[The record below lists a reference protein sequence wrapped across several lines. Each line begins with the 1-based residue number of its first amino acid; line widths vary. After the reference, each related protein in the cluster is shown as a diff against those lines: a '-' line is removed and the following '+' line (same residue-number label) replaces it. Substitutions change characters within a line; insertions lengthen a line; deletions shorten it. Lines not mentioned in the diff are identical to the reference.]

1 MPFDI
6 AIVSRVDRVT
16 LLSHWASPRCF
27 SFLRENECQSLRSF
41 QFWDILMASIYF
53 QRTLFQEQNSVDEEL
68 YDSKVAFI
76 FEQEETGSVIEMRCW
91 SDFVLEEYR
100 ENRSSSHPTT
110 TTHLADHSPSRG
122 DTERMADESLIL
134 FSPTQQSSDATEQST
149 AESTMM
155 HVSGGLSELSIVD
168 LDLLKITGYIQ
179 LTRDKFD
186 LLLQEL
192 RVAPQFKNFTVDLCS
207 KSGDTEI
214 GPAQLRGCI
223 RLDADLSKPGGYEY
237 VGAYPRPEDCFNEYA
252 KGTAVKERNPFEL
265 HVIFIDVA
273 IASWRPY
280 LIHLEELWIE
290 FSDKASLTTMES
302 KQPLRNHYRVQAQDY
317 TDLKELEDHVTNGTK
332 ALLIKQPL
340 HLI

>member
-1 MPFDI
+1 
-6 AIVSRVDRVT
+6 
-16 LLSHWASPRCF
+16 
-27 SFLRENECQSLRSF
+27 
-41 QFWDILMASIYF
+41 MASIYF

-179 LTRDKFD
+179 
-186 LLLQEL
+186 
-192 RVAPQFKNFTVDLCS
+192 VS
-207 KSGDTEI
+207 
-214 GPAQLRGCI
+214 
-223 RLDADLSKPGGYEY
+223 
-237 VGAYPRPEDCFNEYA
+237 
-252 KGTAVKERNPFEL
+252 
-265 HVIFIDVA
+265 VI
-273 IASWRPY
+273 
-280 LIHLEELWIE
+280 E
-290 FSDKASLTTMES
+290 
-302 KQPLRNHYRVQAQDY
+302 N
-317 TDLKELEDHVTNGTK
+317 
-332 ALLIKQPL
+332 
-340 HLI
+340 